1 MIPVIL
7 SGGAGTRLWPLSR
20 KHYPKQLHRLM
31 NEQRTLLQDTA
42 LRVSGLQAP
51 VVVCNEDHRFMVAEQ
66 LHSIGITPAA
76 ILLEPAAR
84 NTAPAIALAALQ
96 ALTIDPDATLAIL
109 PADHA
114 IADTPALLA
123 ALEVAGEAAADS
135 SLVTFGVVP
144 THPETGYGYLQSQE
158 KSGNVRH
165 VSRFVEKPDRPTAE
179 QYVAAGDHFWNSG
192 MFVFRA
198 RAYLDALSRY
208 QPRMAEVCR
217 EAFENASADL
227 DFIRISGAHFSP
239 CPSDSIDYAVMERA
253 EQVRMVPLDAG
264 WSDVGSWHSLWEISD
279 KNADGN
285 VSVGEVIH
293 RDSHNTLVHSRDK
306 LVVTLGLEDMVVVD
320 TSDALLVARRDRV
333 QDVKNAVEQIR
344 ALGREEHLNH
354 REVHRPWG
362 SYDRIGHGER
372 YQVKCITVKPGAS
385 LSLQMH
391 HHRAEHWVV
400 VSGTAIVQIGE
411 REQMLTE
418 NESVYIPIGEKH
430 RLTNPG
436 KVALELIEVQSGSYL
451 GEDDIVRFEDN
462 CGRC

>member
-198 RAYLDALSRY
+198 RAYLDARSRY
-208 QPRMAEVCR
+208 QPADAIGTPTPTRSAAPTGSANAARAAKRFGHKEFGGRRRGVASRSPVFARHGLRHLPAAAGAGGIPCRRRCFRRTSSVNHAETCGGFS
-217 EAFENASADL
+217 FE
-227 DFIRISGAHFSP
+227 
-239 CPSDSIDYAVMERA
+239 ERA
-253 EQVRMVPLDAG
+253 KQ
-264 WSDVGSWHSLWEISD
+264 I
-279 KNADGN
+279 
-285 VSVGEVIH
+285 
-293 RDSHNTLVHSRDK
+293 
-306 LVVTLGLEDMVVVD
+306 TLGYMGNPRGMHKASRGR
-320 TSDALLVARRDRV
+320 TI
-333 QDVKNAVEQIR
+333 VKLR
-344 ALGREEHLNH
+344 WDW
-354 REVHRPWG
+354 RPWELCP
-362 SYDRIGHGER
+362 RI
-372 YQVKCITVKPGAS
+372 
-385 LSLQMH
+385 
-391 HHRAEHWVV
+391 
-400 VSGTAIVQIGE
+400 
-411 REQMLTE
+411 
-418 NESVYIPIGEKH
+418 
-430 RLTNPG
+430 
-436 KVALELIEVQSGSYL
+436 
-451 GEDDIVRFEDN
+451 
-462 CGRC
+462 